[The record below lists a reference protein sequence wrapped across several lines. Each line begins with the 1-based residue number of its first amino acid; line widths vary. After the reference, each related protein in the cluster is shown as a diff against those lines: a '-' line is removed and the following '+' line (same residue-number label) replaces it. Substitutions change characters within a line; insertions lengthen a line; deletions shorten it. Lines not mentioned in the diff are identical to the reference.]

1 MLCVKPDQPV
11 DPIILAILRE
21 VDRLTRELGLAY
33 FVAGATARDILLTN
47 VYELNT
53 GRATRD
59 IDFAVAVENWQ
70 QFEAIK
76 ARLTADGKFSAS
88 KNTIQ
93 RLYYRIS
100 DNTQGYPLD
109 IIPFGGVEQPPN
121 IVAWPPDMKV
131 LINVAGYEETIDSA
145 TLVQVADG
153 LVVRVASLPG
163 LVLLKL
169 FAWLDR
175 GDQDS
180 KDAQD
185 LLTLFRL
192 YADAGNLDRL
202 YGDETG
208 LMEAV
213 GYDPDLAGPR
223 LLGRDVRTIAAP
235 QTLEQ
240 ILSLF
245 GNPTKAD
252 RLIAQMTKV
261 LRGVEDPITVT
272 ERLVDQFKVGLM
284 GQG

>member
-1 MLCVKPDQPV
+1 MLCVKPDQLI

-21 VDRLTRELGLAY
+21 VDRLTGELGLAY

-47 VYELNT
+47 VYGLNT

-59 IDFAVAVENWQ
+59 VDFAVAVENWQ
-70 QFEAIK
+70 QFETIK
-76 ARLTADGKFSAS
+76 ARLTADGKFNAS
-88 KNTIQ
+88 KNTTQ

-100 DNTQGYPLD
+100 DKGQGYPLD
-109 IIPFGGVEQPPN
+109 IIPFRGVEQPPN

-131 LINVAGYEETIDSA
+131 LINVVGYEETIASA
-145 TLVQVADG
+145 MLVQIADS
-153 LVVRVASLPG
+153 LVVRMASLPG
-163 LVLLKL
+163 LVVLKL

-185 LLTLFRL
+185 LVTLFRL
-192 YADAGNLDRL
+192 YAEAGNLDRL
-202 YGDETG
+202 YGDEIG

-213 GYDPDLAGPR
+213 GYDLGLAGPR

-252 RLIAQMTKV
+252 RLIAHMAKV
-261 LRGVEDPITVT
+261 LRGVEDPITVM
-272 ERLVDQFKVGLM
+272 ERLVDQFKAGLM
-284 GQG
+284 GQ

>member
-21 VDRLTRELGLAY
+21 VDRLTGELGLAY

-47 VYELNT
+47 VYGLNT

-59 IDFAVAVENWQ
+59 VDFAVAVENWQ

-76 ARLTADGKFSAS
+76 ARLTADGKFNAS
-88 KNTIQ
+88 KNTTQ

-100 DNTQGYPLD
+100 DKGQGYPLD
-109 IIPFGGVEQPPN
+109 IIPFRGVEQPPN

-131 LINVAGYEETIDSA
+131 LINVVGYEETIASA
-145 TLVQVADG
+145 MLVQVADG

-163 LVLLKL
+163 LVVLKL

-185 LLTLFRL
+185 LVTLFRL
-192 YADAGNLDRL
+192 YAEAGNLDRL
-202 YGDETG
+202 YGDEIG

-213 GYDPDLAGPR
+213 GYDLGLAGPR

-240 ILSLF
+240 ILLLF

-252 RLIAQMTKV
+252 QLIAHMAKV

-272 ERLVDQFKVGLM
+272 ERLVDQFKAGLM
-284 GQG
+284 GQ